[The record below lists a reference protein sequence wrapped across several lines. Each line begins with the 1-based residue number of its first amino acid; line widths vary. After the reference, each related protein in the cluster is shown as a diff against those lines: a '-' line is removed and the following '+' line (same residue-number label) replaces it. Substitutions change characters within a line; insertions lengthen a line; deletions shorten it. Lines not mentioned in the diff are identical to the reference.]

1 MSEGQFPQR
10 FGNYVLERFLAA
22 GGMAE
27 VYVASRPD
35 GSIRGPIALKRM
47 LPQMMENPEYAAMF
61 RDEANLARRL
71 VHPNIVSVYEAG
83 EYDGRLFMAM
93 EFIEGLDAATLVKKL
108 RAKQEVLGIPHAL
121 RIGVELCA
129 GLAAAHSLTDDRGVA
144 MMLIHRDVSPQNILI
159 SRNGEVKVTDFGVAK
174 ATGRETNTATGSV
187 KGKIPYMAPEQ
198 ALAQHIDQRVDQF
211 AAGIVVWELLTGTRL
226 FSDKSDLLMFEKI
239 IRRPSPKPSSIRAS
253 IPSAVDNAVLRAL
266 AKNPEE
272 RFADVGAFGRAL
284 RAALESMATWESADL
299 TPVVEYLLPS
309 ATGAEP
315 AKPTVSTAPASPGSA
330 SSPSAAS
337 VPSRAT
343 GVPIPAAVDDRRTTL
358 TPGIG
363 QSAPPMRASPRPGLA
378 VVPGSE
384 GIVQREQR
392 LGSASTPS
400 APALTL
406 DRSRARPPPGI
417 EAAAASPVSAASVA
431 ARPMVVMPLGS
442 PSSSSSSS
450 PRPVAAIAVAVLV
463 AAAAGFFGGRFTA
476 AAPVASGVS
485 GCARPSSAT
494 SDVEAAYDLLLQ
506 SQMQLD
512 SGDLQAAAMRATE
525 AQARSGTAKGHF
537 MLGRIRSQSGDVASA
552 LTHFRCVLEMGPG
565 GEEAKRV
572 SQLIKGRS

>member
-10 FGNYVLERFLAA
+10 FGAYVLERFLAS

-27 VYVASRPD
+27 VFVASRPD
-35 GSIRGPIALKRM
+35 GRIKEPIALKRM

-61 RDEANLARRL
+61 RDEASLARRL
-71 VHPNIVSVYEAG
+71 VHPNIVRVYDAG

-93 EFIEGLDAATLVKKL
+93 EFVDGLDTASLVKKL
-108 RAKQEVLGIPHAL
+108 RARQEVLGIVHAL

-144 MMLIHRDVSPQNILI
+144 MMIIHRDVSPQNILI
-159 SRNGEVKVTDFGVAK
+159 SRTGEVKVTDFGVAK

-226 FSDKSDLLMFEKI
+226 FHDKSDLLMFEKI
-239 IRRPSPKPSSIRAS
+239 IRRPTPKPSSLRS
-253 IPSAVDNAVLRAL
+253 TIPPAVDNAVLRAL
-266 AKNPEE
+266 SKNPDE

-284 RAALESMATWESADL
+284 RAALDSIASWDSSDL
-299 TPVVEYLLPS
+299 KPVVDYLLPPVENGD
-309 ATGAEP
+309 ATLVQP
-315 AKPTVSTAPASPGSA
+315 ILSQAPG
-330 SSPSAAS
+330 SSPSSTSTPALR
-337 VPSRAT
+337 SRPT
-343 GVPIPAAVDDRRTTL
+343 GVPIPAAVDDRAGRM
-358 TPGIG
+358 TP
-363 QSAPPMRASPRPGLA
+363 SPAPAPALPVRAAPRSGLA
-378 VVPGSE
+378 VIAGSE
-384 GIVQREQR
+384 AMAQREQR
-392 LGSASTPS
+392 FGTASTPS

-417 EAAAASPVSAASVA
+417 EAAGAAPVSLAAVP
-431 ARPMVVMPLGS
+431 RPMVVMPLGS
-442 PSSSSSSS
+442 SPTPSSSS
-450 PRPVAAIAVAVLV
+450 PLPVAAIALAVLV

-476 AAPVASGVS
+476 PAPASSGVT
-485 GCARPSSAT
+485 GCARTSSAT

-552 LTHFRCVLEMGPG
+552 LTHFRCVLE
-565 GEEAKRV
+565 AKRV